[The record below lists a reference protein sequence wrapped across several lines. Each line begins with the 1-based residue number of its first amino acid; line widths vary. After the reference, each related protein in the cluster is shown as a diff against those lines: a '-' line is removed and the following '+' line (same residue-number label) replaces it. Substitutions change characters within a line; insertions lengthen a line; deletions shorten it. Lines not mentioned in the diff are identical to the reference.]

1 MPGARY
7 GVEGPEPRRGHLHQT
22 GSFSMTIFGRFFAI
36 LMLVA
41 SAAHAGAGV
50 RYPAPDAGAGV
61 LHQQDSVLL
70 EEEEEEE
77 DEEPDC
83 E

>member
-1 MPGARY
+1 
-7 GVEGPEPRRGHLHQT
+7 
-22 GSFSMTIFGRFFAI
+22 MTIIRQPFAI
-36 LMLVA
+36 LMLA
-41 SAAHAGAGV
+41 AFAAHTGADV
-50 RYPAPDAGAGV
+50 RYPAPDAAADV
-61 LHQQDSVLL
+61 LHQQDGVPL

>member
-1 MPGARY
+1 MSTAQ
-7 GVEGPEPRRGHLHQT
+7 L
-22 GSFSMTIFGRFFAI
+22 SFAV

-41 SAAHAGAGV
+41 FVPLAGADV
-50 RYPAPDAGAGV
+50 RQSAPDAGADV
-61 LHQQDSVLL
+61 VHQQDTVEL
-70 EEEEEEE
+70 EEEEESEE

>member
-1 MPGARY
+1 MTPIK
-7 GVEGPEPRRGHLHQT
+7 Q
-22 GSFSMTIFGRFFAI
+22 SFAV

-41 SAAHAGAGV
+41 LASLAGADV
-50 RYPAPDAGAGV
+50 RDPAPGVSADVLPQQSTDKPAGETK
-61 LHQQDSVLL
+61 L
-70 EEEEEEE
+70 EEEEEDE

>member
-1 MPGARY
+1 
-7 GVEGPEPRRGHLHQT
+7 
-22 GSFSMTIFGRFFAI
+22 MTTTRESLAI

-41 SAAHAGAGV
+41 LAWQAGADV
-50 RYPAPDAGAGV
+50 RHSVPGARGDV
-61 LHQQDSVLL
+61 LHQQDTGIV
-70 EEEEEEE
+70 EEDEEEE

>member
-1 MPGARY
+1 MTPIK
-7 GVEGPEPRRGHLHQT
+7 Q
-22 GSFSMTIFGRFFAI
+22 SFAV

-41 SAAHAGAGV
+41 LASLAGADV
-50 RYPAPDAGAGV
+50 RYPAPGVSADVLPKQSTDKPAGETK
-61 LHQQDSVLL
+61 LE

-77 DEEPDC
+77 DEDEEPDC

>member
-1 MPGARY
+1 
-7 GVEGPEPRRGHLHQT
+7 
-22 GSFSMTIFGRFFAI
+22 MTIIRQALAI
-36 LMLVA
+36 LLLA
-41 SAAHAGAGV
+41 AFAAHAGGDV
-50 RYPAPDAGAGV
+50 RFPSPDAAADV
-61 LHQQDSVLL
+61 LNQQDGVLL

>member
-1 MPGARY
+1 MTTTR
-7 GVEGPEPRRGHLHQT
+7 L
-22 GSFSMTIFGRFFAI
+22 SFAV

-41 SAAHAGAGV
+41 FVPLAGADV
-50 RYPAPDAGAGV
+50 RQSAPDAGADV
-61 LHQQDSVLL
+61 VHQQDTVKLG
-70 EEEEEEE
+70 EEEESEEEESEEEESEE

>member
-1 MPGARY
+1 
-7 GVEGPEPRRGHLHQT
+7 
-22 GSFSMTIFGRFFAI
+22 MTTIRESLAI

-41 SAAHAGAGV
+41 LASQAGADVRHPVPGV
-50 RYPAPDAGAGV
+50 GADV
-61 LHQQDSVLL
+61 LHQQDTGIVA
-70 EEEEEEE
+70 EEDEEE

>member
-1 MPGARY
+1 MIIVGK
-7 GVEGPEPRRGHLHQT
+7 L
-22 GSFSMTIFGRFFAI
+22 FAI
-36 LMLVA
+36 LMLATFV
-41 SAAHAGAGV
+41 AHAGADV

-61 LHQQDSVLL
+61 LHQQDGVLI

>member
-1 MPGARY
+1 
-7 GVEGPEPRRGHLHQT
+7 
-22 GSFSMTIFGRFFAI
+22 MTTIQESFAI

-41 SAAHAGAGV
+41 LASQAGSEVRHSAPGAGA
-50 RYPAPDAGAGV
+50 DV
-61 LHQQDSVLL
+61 LHQQDTGIVEE

>member
-1 MPGARY
+1 MTPIK
-7 GVEGPEPRRGHLHQT
+7 Q
-22 GSFSMTIFGRFFAI
+22 SFAV

-41 SAAHAGAGV
+41 LASLAGADV
-50 RYPAPDAGAGV
+50 RYPAPGVSADVLPKQSTDKPAGETK
-61 LHQQDSVLL
+61 L
-70 EEEEEEE
+70 EEEEE

>member
-1 MPGARY
+1 
-7 GVEGPEPRRGHLHQT
+7 
-22 GSFSMTIFGRFFAI
+22 MTPIQQSLAV

-41 SAAHAGAGV
+41 LAPLAGADVRDSAPGV
-50 RYPAPDAGAGV
+50 SVDV
-61 LHQQDSVLL
+61 LHQQSTNTPAEEVKL
-70 EEEEEEE
+70 EEAEDEE

>member
-1 MPGARY
+1 
-7 GVEGPEPRRGHLHQT
+7 
-22 GSFSMTIFGRFFAI
+22 MTIVGRLFAI
-36 LMLVA
+36 LMLA
-41 SAAHAGAGV
+41 AFAAHAGAGV
-50 RYPAPDAGAGV
+50 RYPVPDAAEDV
-61 LHQQDSVLL
+61 LHQQDGVLL

>member
-1 MPGARY
+1 MTTI
-7 GVEGPEPRRGHLHQT
+7 RGLLA
-22 GSFSMTIFGRFFAI
+22 F

-41 SAAHAGAGV
+41 LGSQAGADV
-50 RYPAPDAGAGV
+50 RHPVPDVGADV
-61 LHQQDSVLL
+61 LHQQDTGIV
-70 EEEEEEE
+70 EEEEEE

>member
-1 MPGARY
+1 
-7 GVEGPEPRRGHLHQT
+7 
-22 GSFSMTIFGRFFAI
+22 MTTIQESFAI

-41 SAAHAGAGV
+41 LASQAGADV
-50 RYPAPDAGAGV
+50 RHPAPGAGADV
-61 LHQQDSVLL
+61 LHQQDTGIVEEE

>member
-1 MPGARY
+1 
-7 GVEGPEPRRGHLHQT
+7 
-22 GSFSMTIFGRFFAI
+22 MTTIRDSLAM

-41 SAAHAGAGV
+41 LASQASAGV
-50 RYPAPDAGAGV
+50 RSPVPGAGADV
-61 LHQQDSVLL
+61 LQQQDTTIL
-70 EEEEEEE
+70 EEDEEE

>member
-1 MPGARY
+1 MTTI
-7 GVEGPEPRRGHLHQT
+7 QD
-22 GSFSMTIFGRFFAI
+22 SFAV

-41 SAAHAGAGV
+41 LASQVGADVRLPAPGAGA
-50 RYPAPDAGAGV
+50 DV
-61 LHQQDSVLL
+61 LHQQDTGIL
-70 EEEEEEE
+70 EEEEEE

>member
-1 MPGARY
+1 MTPIR
-7 GVEGPEPRRGHLHQT
+7 Q
-22 GSFSMTIFGRFFAI
+22 SFAV

-41 SAAHAGAGV
+41 LAPLAGAGA
-50 RYPAPDAGAGV
+50 RCPAPGASADV
-61 LHQQDSVLL
+61 LLGQSTDKPAEEAIL
-70 EEEEEEE
+70 EEEDEEEDEE

>member
-1 MPGARY
+1 
-7 GVEGPEPRRGHLHQT
+7 
-22 GSFSMTIFGRFFAI
+22 MTATRESLAI

-41 SAAHAGAGV
+41 LAWQAGADV
-50 RYPAPDAGAGV
+50 RHSVPGARGDV
-61 LHQQDSVLL
+61 LHQQDTGIV
-70 EEEEEEE
+70 EEEEEDE

>member
-1 MPGARY
+1 
-7 GVEGPEPRRGHLHQT
+7 
-22 GSFSMTIFGRFFAI
+22 MTIIRESFAI

-41 SAAHAGAGV
+41 LASPAGADV
-50 RYPAPDAGAGV
+50 RSPAADAGADV
-61 LHQQDSVLL
+61 LHQQDTVTL
-70 EEEEEEE
+70 EEEEEE

>member
-1 MPGARY
+1 
-7 GVEGPEPRRGHLHQT
+7 
-22 GSFSMTIFGRFFAI
+22 MTIMRRAFAI
-36 LMLVA
+36 LMLAVF
-41 SAAHAGAGV
+41 AAHAGADA
-50 RYPAPDAGAGV
+50 RYPVPDVAADV
-61 LHQQDSVLL
+61 LHQQDGVLL